1 MAKTRRK
8 ATEYLADV
16 DDLVDGE
23 KGYLE
28 STSTGVRVVKVEK
41 GHATLV
47 RILPAQLGPRKTWF
61 ARIAMHWHNRRP
73 IMDVVNTHPDF
84 GGDPDGY
91 NPVQEVVEA
100 YLNHSDKRVA
110 NIANKVRTQTKWIMY
125 CTVKERD
132 DGEDVDVVKFSDQLK
147 PYRLELSRTAFD
159 QLLSIR
165 RRSRREIMD
174 FDKGL
179 DIWYSRE
186 SSGVG
191 KYVLEKEGYGPLY
204 DIEDDDEFNDAID
217 KVMGGIRF
225 NAPDIPSDTD
235 LEDFAQKVEDDLR
248 AAAGSSGR
256 RRSRSHDDD
265 DDDDGD
271 EAPKSRRRSRR
282 SSGDD
287 EDDQPRSRSRSRSR
301 RNDDD
306 DDEEEEAPKPKS
318 RRKKPAR
325 DEDEEEEAP
334 KPKSRRKKP
343 ARDEDDDGDEE
354 EEEEAPKP
362 KSRRKKPARD
372 EDDDEEPAPTRR
384 AGAKKPARD
393 EDEDDDDDGD
403 GDGDEEEE
411 EEAPKSKPPRR
422 KLPELPARGKKA
434 VDDDD
439 DLPDDDDDP
448 VPPGDEE
455 DDDDA
460 EEVDDDPEPKK
471 KKLSSRLRKSI
482 SSQNDR

>member
-325 DEDEEEEAP
+325 DED
-334 KPKSRRKKP
+334 
-343 ARDEDDDGDEE
+343 
-354 EEEEAPKP
+354 
-362 KSRRKKPARD
+362 
-372 EDDDEEPAPTRR
+372 DDEEPAPTRR